1 MGGGW
6 PVEIKSP
13 AAAGHGN
20 VAAQIWYTKS
30 QMGWKET
37 QALEIKKTGFEGMSA
52 DDLARAI
59 QDRANAAGVKVTLS
73 VED

>member
-37 QALEIKKTGFEGMSA
+37 QVVENKTTDFDRMSA
-52 DDLARAI
+52 EDLAKAI
-59 QDRANAAGVKVTLS
+59 EEPAEQAT
-73 VED
+73 